1 MKKNEDTRDR
11 DVSTKPTAYCT
22 FATEESKQ
30 MRGYP
35 ENAFTQLEFDKVIGL
50 LANYTRTQPAKERAE
65 NLRVH
70 TKKEYIIRELKQAHE
85 YLLILLQQQHLPN
98 DFTAPLQRELKLL
111 GIPGA
116 VLVAEQWLLI
126 ARLCDNLQQIFRWM
140 DAERRQSFPALAEI
154 LDGCYEEKKIPEAIQ
169 QVLDET
175 GAVKDTA
182 SPELQHI
189 RQQLYKKRH
198 ELRRVFERVV
208 GKLQKAGFSADIA
221 ESFSN
226 GRRVVAV
233 FSEHKRMVKGIYHGE
248 SDSRKTA
255 FIEPEETIELNNELY
270 SLENQ
275 ERQEIH
281 RIFRELTAEISV
293 YAPLLRE
300 YYRVTADYDFIR
312 AKAKLAMDME
322 AHMPVISDR
331 AQMKLINACHP
342 LLLLYN
348 RAAGKKTIPLNITL
362 HDDQRI
368 LVISGPNAGGK
379 TVTMKTAGLLQLM
392 VQSGLLVP
400 VHPDSE
406 MGIFRQLFIH
416 MGDTQNLA
424 FELSTYSSH
433 LLHMKHFMENANGKT
448 LFFIDELG
456 SGSDPNLG
464 GAFAEVILEEL
475 SHKHAQGIVTTHY
488 LNLKVMANHTRGV
501 VNAAMLF
508 DEANLQP
515 LYQLVIGKPGSSYTF
530 AIAERIGLSRHLI
543 NKARKLVDENHFSL
557 DKLLNR
563 TERDLQEV
571 QKERA
576 ELQKLLKENSALKK
590 QMEQV
595 VQQEKHRQDLEM
607 LREKNKMN
615 ATQLAYLKDME
626 RKLRQVVT
634 DYKKT
639 EDKQEVIRHL
649 RDLLFGTKE
658 SVAVKKMAGKV
669 NKQYRELPDHEIRA
683 GSMVKLHKNHQVG
696 TVKEVRGKRAIV
708 QIGQLPL
715 NVNLSDLVVV
725 EKNLQ
730 PEPEK

>member
-1 MKKNEDTRDR
+1 MLT
-11 DVSTKPTAYCT
+11 S
-22 FATEESKQ
+22 
-30 MRGYP
+30 
-35 ENAFTQLEFDKVIGL
+35 
-50 LANYTRTQPAKERAE
+50 YTRTQPAKERAQ

-70 TKKEYIIRELKQAHE
+70 TKKEYIIRELKQSHE
-85 YLLILLQQQHLPN
+85 YLLLLQQQQHLPN
-98 DFTAPLQRELKLL
+98 DFTAPLHRELKML

-140 DAERRQSFPALAEI
+140 DMERRQAFPALAEI
-154 LDGCYEEKKIPEAIQ
+154 LEGCYDEKKIPEAIQ
-169 QVLDET
+169 KVLDDT

-189 RQQLYKKRH
+189 RQQLYKKRQ
-198 ELRRVFERVV
+198 ELRRIFDRVV

-270 SLENQ
+270 SLENE

-281 RIFRELTAEISV
+281 RIFRELTAELSFN
-293 YAPLLRE
+293 APLLQE
-300 YYRVTADYDFIR
+300 YYRVTADYDFVR
-312 AKAKLAMDME
+312 AKAKMAMDMD

-331 AQMKLINACHP
+331 AQMKLIQACHP

-379 TVTMKTAGLLQLM
+379 TVTMKTAGLLLLM

-456 SGSDPNLG
+456 SGSDPSLG

-543 NKARKLVDENHFSL
+543 NKARKLVEENHFSL

-590 QMEQV
+590 QMEAVIQK
-595 VQQEKHRQDLEM
+595 EKHRQELEI
-607 LREKNKMN
+607 LQEKNKMN
-615 ATQLAYLKDME
+615 ASQLTYLKDME

-649 RDLLFGTKE
+649 RDLLFG
-658 SVAVKKMAGKV
+658 
-669 NKQYRELPDHEIRA
+669 
-683 GSMVKLHKNHQVG
+683 
-696 TVKEVRGKRAIV
+696 
-708 QIGQLPL
+708 
-715 NVNLSDLVVV
+715 
-725 EKNLQ
+725 
-730 PEPEK
+730 

>member
-1 MKKNEDTRDR
+1 MVAKNHPWVLNDR
-11 DVSTKPTAYCT
+11 IHCMTSANCT
-22 FATEESKQ
+22 FAADESTN

-50 LANYTRTQPAKERAE
+50 LTNYTRTRPARERAE

-70 TKKEYIIRELKQAHE
+70 TKKEFILRELSQTRD
-85 YLLILLQQQHLPN
+85 YQLILQQQQHFPN
-98 DFTAPLQRELKLL
+98 EFTAQLHTELKML

-116 VLVAEQWLLI
+116 VLVAEQWLQI
-126 ARLCDNLQQIFRWM
+126 VRLCENMHQIFRWM
-140 DAERRQSFPALAEI
+140 DMERRQAFPALAEV
-154 LDGCYEEKKIPEAIQ
+154 LEGCYEEKRIPDAIQ
-169 QVLDET
+169 KVLDET
-175 GAVKDTA
+175 GAIKDTA
-182 SPELQHI
+182 SPELLHI
-189 RQQLYKKRH
+189 RQQLYRKRL
-198 ELRRVFERVV
+198 ELRRIFERVV

-270 SLENQ
+270 SLENE

-281 RIFRELTAEISV
+281 RIFRELTSELSV

-300 YYRVTADYDFIR
+300 YYRVTGEYDFIR
-312 AKAKLAMDME
+312 AKARLAIDMD
-322 AHMPVISDR
+322 AQMPVISDR
-331 AQMKLINACHP
+331 AQLKLIQARHP
-342 LLLLYN
+342 LLWLYN
-348 RAAGKKTIPLNITL
+348 RSAGKKTIPLDITL

-456 SGSDPNLG
+456 SGSDPSLG

-530 AIAERIGLSRHLI
+530 AIAERIGLPRHLI
-543 NKARKLVDENHFSL
+543 NKARKLVEENHFSL

-571 QKERA
+571 QRERA
-576 ELQKLLKENSALKK
+576 ELQKLLKENAVLKK
-590 QMEQV
+590 QMENV
-595 VQQEKHRQDLEM
+595 IQQEKHRQDLEM

-615 ATQLAYLKDME
+615 ANQMAYLKDME
-626 RKLRQVVT
+626 RKLKQIVS
-634 DYKKT
+634 DFKKT
-639 EDKQEVIRHL
+639 EDKQEVIRRL
-649 RDLLFGTKE
+649 KDLLFGKKE
-658 SVAVKKMAGKV
+658 SVAVKKLVGKV
-669 NKQYRELPDHEIRA
+669 NKMYNEFPDRELSV
-683 GSMVKLHKNHQVG
+683 GSLVRIISNHQVG
-696 TVKEVRGKRAIV
+696 TVKEIRGKRAIV
-708 QIGQLPL
+708 QIGLVPL
-715 NVNLSDLVVV
+715 NLNLTDLVSV
-725 EKNLQ
+725 EKK
-730 PEPEK
+730 PPSE

>member
-1 MKKNEDTRDR
+1 
-11 DVSTKPTAYCT
+11 
-22 FATEESKQ
+22 
-30 MRGYP
+30 MRCYP
-35 ENAFTQLEFDKVIGL
+35 ETAFTQLEFDMISEL
-50 LANYTRTQPAKERAE
+50 LTKYTRTQPARERALQ
-65 NLRVH
+65 LRIH
-70 TKKEYIIRELKQAHE
+70 TKKEYIIRELSQTHE
-85 YLLILLQQQHLPN
+85 FLLILQQQQYFPGE
-98 DFTAPLQRELKLL
+98 FTAPLHAELKLL
-111 GIPGA
+111 GIAGA

-126 ARLCDNLQQIFRWM
+126 LRLCENLQQIFRWM
-140 DAERRQSFPALAEI
+140 DQERRQAFPGLAEV
-154 LDGCYEEKKIPEAIQ
+154 LEGCYDEKKIPEAIQ
-169 QVLDET
+169 QVIDDT

-182 SPELQHI
+182 SPDLQRI
-189 RQQLYKKRH
+189 RQQLYKKRQ
-198 ELRRVFERVV
+198 ELRRIFERVV

-255 FIEPEETIELNNELY
+255 FIEPEETIELNNDLY
-270 SLENQ
+270 SLENE

-281 RIFRELTAEISV
+281 RIFRELTADLSV
-293 YAPLLRE
+293 FAPLLRE
-300 YYRVTADYDFIR
+300 YYRINADYDFIR
-312 AKAKLAMDME
+312 AKARLAMDMD
-322 AHMPVISDR
+322 AHMPVITDK
-331 AQMKLINACHP
+331 AQMKLMLAHHP

-433 LLHMKHFMENANGKT
+433 LLHMKYFMENANGKT

-456 SGSDPNLG
+456 SGSDPSLG

-475 SHKHAQGIVTTHY
+475 SHKHALGIVTTHY
-488 LNLKVMANHTRGV
+488 LNLKVMANHTRGI

-530 AIAERIGLSRHLI
+530 AIAERIGLPKHLI
-543 NKARKLVDENHFSL
+543 GKARKLVDENHFSL

-563 TERDLQEV
+563 TERDLQVV
-571 QKERA
+571 QKERV
-576 ELQKLLKENSALKK
+576 ELQKLLKENAALKK
-590 QMEQV
+590 QMEATL
-595 VQQEKHRQDLEM
+595 QQEKHRQDMER
-607 LREKNKMN
+607 LREQNKMN
-615 ATQLAYLKDME
+615 VTQLAYLKDME
-626 RKLRQVVT
+626 RKLKQVVT

-639 EDKQEVIRHL
+639 ENKQEVIRNL
-649 RDLLFGTKE
+649 KDLLFGKKE
-658 SVAVKKMAGKV
+658 SVAVKKMVGKV
-669 NKQYRELPDHEIRA
+669 NKSFRELPNQPIEV
-683 GSMVKLHKNHQVG
+683 GMLVKLTRNHQVG

-708 QIGQLPL
+708 LIGQLPM
-715 NVNLSDLVVV
+715 NVNLSDLVPV
-725 EKNLQ
+725 EKIIEV
-730 PEPEK
+730 EPGK

>member
-1 MKKNEDTRDR
+1 
-11 DVSTKPTAYCT
+11 
-22 FATEESKQ
+22 
-30 MRGYP
+30 
-35 ENAFTQLEFDKVIGL
+35 
-50 LANYTRTQPAKERAE
+50 
-65 NLRVH
+65 
-70 TKKEYIIRELKQAHE
+70 
-85 YLLILLQQQHLPN
+85 LILQQQQYFPGE
-98 DFTAPLQRELKLL
+98 FTAPLHAELKLL
-111 GIPGA
+111 GIAGA

-126 ARLCDNLQQIFRWM
+126 LRLCENLQQIFRWM
-140 DAERRQSFPALAEI
+140 DQERRQAFPGLAEV
-154 LDGCYEEKKIPEAIQ
+154 LEGCYDEKKIPEAIQ
-169 QVLDET
+169 QVIDDT

-182 SPELQHI
+182 SPDLQRI
-189 RQQLYKKRH
+189 RQQLYKKRQ
-198 ELRRVFERVV
+198 ELRRIFERVV

-255 FIEPEETIELNNELY
+255 FIEPEETIELNNDLY
-270 SLENQ
+270 SLENE

-281 RIFRELTAEISV
+281 RIFRELTADLSV
-293 YAPLLRE
+293 FAPLLRE
-300 YYRVTADYDFIR
+300 YYRINADYDFIR
-312 AKAKLAMDME
+312 AKARLAMDMD
-322 AHMPVISDR
+322 AHMPVITDK
-331 AQMKLINACHP
+331 AQMKLMLAHHP

-433 LLHMKHFMENANGKT
+433 LLHMKYFMENANGKT

-456 SGSDPNLG
+456 SGSDPSLG

-475 SHKHAQGIVTTHY
+475 SHKHALGIVTTHY
-488 LNLKVMANHTRGV
+488 LNLKVMANHTRGI

-530 AIAERIGLSRHLI
+530 AIAERIGLPKHLI
-543 NKARKLVDENHFSL
+543 GKARKLVDENHFSL

-563 TERDLQEV
+563 TERDLQVV
-571 QKERA
+571 QKERV
-576 ELQKLLKENSALKK
+576 ELQKLLKENAALKK
-590 QMEQV
+590 QMEATL
-595 VQQEKHRQDLEM
+595 QQEKHRQDMER
-607 LREKNKMN
+607 LREQNKMN
-615 ATQLAYLKDME
+615 VTQLAYLKDME
-626 RKLRQVVT
+626 RKLKQVVT

-639 EDKQEVIRHL
+639 ENKQEVIRNL
-649 RDLLFGTKE
+649 KDLLFGKKE
-658 SVAVKKMAGKV
+658 SVAVKKMVGKV
-669 NKQYRELPDHEIRA
+669 NKSFRELPNQPIEV
-683 GSMVKLHKNHQVG
+683 GMLVKLTRNHQVG

-708 QIGQLPL
+708 LIGQLPM
-715 NVNLSDLVVV
+715 NVNLSDLVPV
-725 EKNLQ
+725 EKIIEV
-730 PEPEK
+730 EPGK